1 VTINLPRASFAS
13 LLVEMRKG
21 GKSLGTA
28 TAFIVERDAKRYLVT
43 NRHVVRGEQPSALP
57 LLPTELMVQQ
67 HVAGQLGT
75 WTPRTE
81 TLYAEGNPRWYEHP
95 ARPLHIDVAVLPLL
109 DDSGID
115 VYGYDPWAT
124 NRILS
129 AQLSEPLNIIGF
141 PFGVTSGGAL
151 GIWVRGF
158 IAADIALDWNDL
170 PCFLV
175 DSRTRSGQSGSP
187 VIAYSPAGAATHV
200 ASGGLATL
208 PHDLEEFFGVY
219 SGRINAESDLGIVW
233 KAHVVCEIIE
243 AGITATL

>member
-1 VTINLPRASFAS
+1 
-13 LLVEMRKG
+13 
-21 GKSLGTA
+21 
-28 TAFIVERDAKRYLVT
+28 
-43 NRHVVRGEQPSALP
+43 
-57 LLPTELMVQQ
+57 MVLQ
-67 HVAGQLGT
+67 HVAGQLGQ

-81 TLYAEGNPRWYEHP
+81 TLYAQGKPRWYEHP
-95 ARPLHIDVAVLPLL
+95 VRPLDIDVAVLPLL
-109 DDSGID
+109 DDSGIE

-158 IAADIALDWNDL
+158 IATDIALDWIDL

-175 DSRTRSGQSGSP
+175 DSRTRHGQSRSP

-208 PHDLEEFFGVY
+208 AQDLEEFFGVY
-219 SGRINAESDLGIVW
+219 SGRINEKSDLGIVW
-233 KAHVVCEIIE
+233 KAKVVCDIID
-243 AGITATL
+243 GKKQATL

>member
-1 VTINLPRASFAS
+1 MTTSVPRASFAS
-13 LLVEMRKG
+13 LLVEMK
-21 GKSLGTA
+21 KSEKSIGSA
-28 TAFIVERDAKRYLVT
+28 TAFIVERDTKRYLVT
-43 NRHVVRGEQPSALP
+43 NRHVVRGEQPNAMP
-57 LLPTELMVQQ
+57 LLPTDLTVMQ
-67 HVAGQLGT
+67 HVAGQLGQ

-81 TLYAEGNPRWYEHP
+81 ALYAGGEPRWYEHP
-95 ARPLHIDVAVLPLL
+95 VRTLDIDVAALPLL
-109 DDSGID
+109 DDAGID

-124 NRILS
+124 NRMLS
-129 AQLSEPLNIIGF
+129 AKLSEPLNIIGF

-158 IAADIALDWNDL
+158 IATDIALDWSNL

-200 ASGGLATL
+200 ASGGLAAL
-208 PHDLEEFFGVY
+208 ADDVEEFFGVY

-233 KAHVVCEIIE
+233 KAHVVREIVE
-243 AGITATL
+243 G